1 MARSNETA
9 HYTSSPARTRLAHQN
24 RARFVFFIEEEYNG
38 GLLIW
43 EAHTSALRRQ
53 EDIYARHPMMFI
65 SEAIHLACYITR
77 GGLLRC
83 NGSPNVNLA
92 KQDFEVMPGP
102 SGDAAAIRCQGRR
115 NETSRVCWAR
125 LEGRRTSRPLSQ
137 IGKNSGH
144 LTVLSSCSDNRV
156 LAFYAHLERS
166 AASSSHYYYYFFFY
180 NSPSKHAGVNLE
192 MYSFAN
198 YLLEMS
204 RVTSFCW
211 GGKLITLSAYK
222 KHWAAACTRRSELF
236 LSDIIWKHRWL
247 STW

>member
-43 EAHTSALRRQ
+43 EAHTSALRQQ

-65 SEAIHLACYITR
+65 SEAIQHACYITR
-77 GGLLRC
+77 GGGGLLRC
-83 NGSPNVNLA
+83 NGSPDVNLA

-125 LEGRRTSRPLSQ
+125 LEGRRTTHLRPV
-137 IGKNSGH
+137 INIEAP
-144 LTVLSSCSDNRV
+144 LTHREE
-156 LAFYAHLERS
+156 FR
-166 AASSSHYYYYFFFY
+166 SSHGAPVLLPTTAFWHFTLTSNALQRVRVIIIIIFFSITHLP
-180 NSPSKHAGVNLE
+180 NTPG
-192 MYSFAN
+192 
-198 YLLEMS
+198 
-204 RVTSFCW
+204 
-211 GGKLITLSAYK
+211 LILRCIRLPIT
-222 KHWAAACTRRSELF
+222 C
-236 LSDIIWKHRWL
+236 
-247 STW
+247 

>member
-43 EAHTSALRRQ
+43 EAHTSALRQQ

-77 GGLLRC
+77 GGGLLRC

-144 LTVLSSCSDNRV
+144 LTVLPSCFRQP
-156 LAFYAHLERS
+156 RS
-166 AASSSHYYYYFFFY
+166 GILRSPRTLCSEFQSLLLFFFSITHLP
-180 NSPSKHAGVNLE
+180 NTPG
-192 MYSFAN
+192 
-198 YLLEMS
+198 
-204 RVTSFCW
+204 
-211 GGKLITLSAYK
+211 LILRCIRLPIT
-222 KHWAAACTRRSELF
+222 C
-236 LSDIIWKHRWL
+236 
-247 STW
+247 

>member
-65 SEAIHLACYITR
+65 SEAIQHACYITR
-77 GGLLRC
+77 GGGGLPRC

-125 LEGRRTSRPLSQ
+125 LEGRRTSRPLSH

-144 LTVLSSCSDNRV
+144 LTVLSSCSRQP
-156 LAFYAHLERS
+156 RS
-166 AASSSHYYYYFFFY
+166 GILRSPRTLCSEFESLLLFFF
-180 NSPSKHAGVNLE
+180 
-192 MYSFAN
+192 F
-198 YLLEMS
+198 
-204 RVTSFCW
+204 
-211 GGKLITLSAYK
+211 I
-222 KHWAAACTRRSELF
+222 
-236 LSDIIWKHRWL
+236 
-247 STW
+247 

>member
-43 EAHTSALRRQ
+43 EAHTSALRQQ

-77 GGLLRC
+77 GGGLLRC

-125 LEGRRTSRPLSQ
+125 LEGRRTSRPLSH
-137 IGKNSGH
+137 IGKNSRH
-144 LTVLSSCSDNRV
+144 LTVLPSCFRQP
-156 LAFYAHLERS
+156 RS
-166 AASSSHYYYYFFFY
+166 GILRSPRTLCSEFQSLLLFFFSITHLP
-180 NSPSKHAGVNLE
+180 NTPG
-192 MYSFAN
+192 
-198 YLLEMS
+198 
-204 RVTSFCW
+204 
-211 GGKLITLSAYK
+211 LILRCIRLPIT
-222 KHWAAACTRRSELF
+222 C
-236 LSDIIWKHRWL
+236 
-247 STW
+247 